1 VCYADGV
8 QIIIGYAAQP
18 ERRTVAQNQDDLRG
32 TTLNERLYLRGLL
45 DEFDSALAHR
55 DRERLIELLEEVEI
69 RGSNAEQAVDE
80 VLKHRTDDRV
90 S

>member
-1 VCYADGV
+1 MPHNA
-8 QIIIGYAAQP
+8 
-18 ERRTVAQNQDDLRG
+18 DDLRG

-45 DEFDSALAHR
+45 DEFDSALERR

-69 RGSNAEQAVDE
+69 CGSDAEQAVE
-80 VLKHRTDDRV
+80 EILKHCSNDQV